1 MNLSKLQEVIK
12 DREGWCTT
20 VRGVAELDT
29 TEQLNKAVITLWK
42 SQPNPVI
49 QYSQVYEY
57 S

>member
-1 MNLSKLQEVIK
+1 MNLIKLQEIIK
-12 DREGWCTT
+12 DREGWCAT